1 MMMTTMNSCTVQ
13 NVLATDLAKAATI
26 RHSAGLRRLLA
37 TYTPALLG
45 MQSTVWGDSPHAA

>member
-1 MMMTTMNSCTVQ
+1 MNSAEVEY
-13 NVLATDLAKAATI
+13 KFE
-26 RHSAGLRRLLA
+26 SAGLRRLLA